1 MSIEYSTKEGSV
13 KAASNINFTLEKA
26 KVLGLAGESGSG
38 KTTIA
43 LALLRLLPSNAILKS
58 GSVFLDGQNIL
69 ELPEN
74 ALRKEIR
81 WKRISLVS
89 QAAMNAL
96 NPVFR
101 VGEQIKEAILAHSDV
116 SDKEAEQRVK
126 ELLEEVGISQE
137 RYASY
142 PHELSGG
149 MRQRAIIAMALA
161 LNPDIVIADEPTT
174 ALDVIVQAQILLL
187 LKRLQTSK
195 KLSMILITHDLSLIA
210 EMCDN
215 AAIIYAGQIVE
226 YASTREVFRNPSH
239 PYTMGLMAAIPKVYA
254 PKTRLAS
261 IAGSPPDLI
270 NLPRGC
276 KFASRCKF
284 ATQKCVQEEPP
295 LEEISPGH
303 FSKCWYAREIGQ

>member
-1 MSIEYSTKEGSV
+1 
-13 KAASNINFTLEKA
+13 
-26 KVLGLAGESGSG
+26 
-38 KTTIA
+38 
-43 LALLRLLPSNAILKS
+43 
-58 GSVFLDGQNIL
+58 
-69 ELPEN
+69 
-74 ALRKEIR
+74 
-81 WKRISLVS
+81 
-89 QAAMNAL
+89 
-96 NPVFR
+96 
-101 VGEQIKEAILAHSDV
+101 
-116 SDKEAEQRVK
+116 
-126 ELLEEVGISQE
+126 
-137 RYASY
+137 
-142 PHELSGG
+142 
-149 MRQRAIIAMALA
+149 
-161 LNPDIVIADEPTT
+161 
-174 ALDVIVQAQILLL
+174 
-187 LKRLQTSK
+187 
-195 KLSMILITHDLSLIA
+195 MILITHDLSLIA

-276 KFASRCKF
+276 KFARRCKF